1 MNRRKI
7 FICNDVGATEQ
18 ISNLI
23 KYKKIK
29 NYSTILSN
37 TSKKIFI
44 KNKVKINP
52 TNKDNIHKYN
62 IIITGTSWRFKNEI
76 ETIKEFAGKKKIITI
91 LDEVIHAKRRFRL
104 DNKYFFP
111 DEIWVPKK
119 IIVSKKNF
127 SNKVKI
133 KKIPNYYF
141 LDFKKKLS
149 KLKLENYYRKNFL
162 YLTQPNS
169 KVNKSMGKK
178 TYKDEKYFL
187 NKFLTKLSKY
197 SLKNSC
203 ITLRVHPS
211 EQSSKYNKII
221 NNFNNLSIK
230 NSKLSLEKDL
240 KKHFFVV
247 GYNTNAMRLAS
258 LNRNMVITMGGKKVI
273 KDFFYNKD
281 VNSFNFFSKQLEK
294 FFKKI

>member
-1 MNRRKI
+1 MYKEI
-7 FICNDVGATEQ
+7 FICNDVGASEQ

-37 TSKKIFI
+37 SSKKIFI
-44 KNKVKINP
+44 KNNVKTNP
-52 TNKDNIHKYN
+52 DKKGNIEKYN
-62 IIITGTSWRFKNEI
+62 TIITGTSWRFKNEI
-76 ETIKEFAGKKKIITI
+76 ETIKEFMNKKKIITI
-91 LDEVIHAKRRFRL
+91 LDEVSHVKRRFKL
-104 DNKYFFP
+104 NNKYYFP
-111 DEIWVPKK
+111 NEIWVPEKIIISKK
-119 IIVSKKNF
+119 IFPN
-127 SNKVKI
+127 NVKI

-149 KLKLENYYRKNFL
+149 KIKTYSNLKRNFL

-187 NKFLTKLSKY
+187 KKFLIKLSEY
-197 SLKNSC
+197 PIKNSC

-211 EQSSKYNKII
+211 EQSSKYDKII

-230 NSKLSLEKDL
+230 KSKLSLEKDL
-240 KKHFFVV
+240 KKNFFVI
-247 GYNTNAMRLAS
+247 GYNTNAMRLAF
-258 LNRNMVITMGGKKVI
+258 LNKNMVITMGGKKI
-273 KDFFYNKD
+273 MKDFFFNKNI
-281 VNSFNFFSKQLEK
+281 NSFNFFIKQLDK
-294 FFKKI
+294 LFTKT